1 MLQFKKI
8 YIIALMVIIYNI
20 NTSFG
25 RRRKRSNFIKRDS
38 EEYKIKE
45 RDCRRAYLVAR
56 TTEKLCNM
64 NINSLDDYSNELLEK
79 KCSSS
84 GCMSKVIKAYN
95 NFESICYKEMVEN
108 RDMLLQ
114 HIKDLNN
121 IICKKNGNNYCLSDI
136 NSFIHSNIKSKNDLG
151 MCENSCISDIYYTIG
166 KGIVTVPVF
175 LRNSIIHAHLLC
187 SKVPGKSKYCIEKLK
202 DFREESN
209 YEKKMNVYCNSLCV
223 QKTLW
228 KEQSEYDLTYNLNS
242 SLESIISNFTDSACL
257 YYKENRCGE
266 FLLKILN
273 NDYGCSG
280 LRYPRVF
287 PFSGNY
293 TICNKE
299 VNDII
304 KDYGPCVNS
313 LFSNK
318 SGDWLNLYKEIS
330 RYSKTRRLQDYTIFE
345 EQASYEETFNRTY
358 HISNFNWTWY
368 QSNDRAVSSYIIN
381 SIGAHL
387 GITPSMISGQ
397 GFNDYTIMIKGLTKK
412 QRNELDGEHSM
423 ALTMFSGQI
432 SVKAIED
439 SSKGGFTIDGAF
451 NVIPSMFTIFFICIH
466 LTVLLYLI

>member
-20 NTSFG
+20 EKSFC
-25 RRRKRSNFIKRDS
+25 RRRRHILIKRDADD
-38 EEYKIKE
+38 E
-45 RDCRRAYLVAR
+45 CRRAYLVAR
-56 TTEKLCNM
+56 TTEKLCNL
-64 NINSLDDYSNELLEK
+64 NISSMDDYNNEVLDEK
-79 KCSSS
+79 CN
-84 GCMSKVIKAYN
+84 GCMSKVLSAYKS
-95 NFESICYKEMVEN
+95 FEKRCGQDMVEN

-114 HIKDLNN
+114 HNDDLQK
-121 IICKKNGNNYCLSDI
+121 ILCKKNGKNYCLNDI
-136 NSFIHSNIKSKNDLG
+136 NTFINSDIKSKKDLG
-151 MCENSCISDIYYTIG
+151 MCENSCISDIYNTIG

-175 LRNSIIHAHLLC
+175 LRNSIIHANLLC
-187 SKVPGKSKYCIEKLK
+187 SKVPGKSKYCIDKLK
-202 DFREESN
+202 DFREEKS
-209 YEKKMNVYCNSLCV
+209 YEKKMNIYCNSLCV

-228 KEQSEYDLTYNLNS
+228 KEQSEYELTFDLQS
-242 SLESIISNFTDSACL
+242 SLESIIANFTDSACL

-293 TICNKE
+293 TLCNKE
-299 VNDII
+299 VNEII

-330 RYSKTRRLQDYTIFE
+330 RYSKTRRLQNYTIFE
-345 EQASYEETFNRTY
+345 EQATYEETFNRTY
-358 HISNFNWTWY
+358 EIKNFNWTWY

-397 GFNDYTIMIKGLTKK
+397 GFNDYGIMIKGLTKK
-412 QRNELDGEHSM
+412 QRNELDNEHTM

-432 SVKAIED
+432 NVKAIED
-439 SSKGGFTIDGAF
+439 STKGFSIDGAS
-451 NVIPSMFTIFFICIH
+451 NIIPNLFTIFFIFCH
-466 LTVLLYLI
+466 LIFLLYII